1 MLFRPCTC
9 FKGLTCGENSLD
21 HFAPQGSA
29 QRLEFHRVLGRRAQ
43 LCQAVGSCLGV
54 QDDFLWGGEKTHGN
68 LSEKIITT
76 GTIPYFI
83 LPHYFSAIIIYGNFI
98 YLNYLIQNLYFSKNF
113 IKLTFFRSSRKVAW
127 K

>member
-21 HFAPQGSA
+21 RFAPQGSA

-54 QDDFLWGGEKTHGN
+54 QDDFLWGGEKTQGN

-83 LPHYFSAIIIYGNFI
+83 LPHYFFCD
-98 YLNYLIQNLYFSKNF
+98 NYLWQFYLSKLFNT
-113 IKLTFFRSSRKVAW
+113 KLAFL
-127 K
+127 